1 MNKMKNTIFLLPMIC
16 CIGITLPATSVAAT
30 TPTLKQVMETDGAKD
45 ENGDNAQTKSTR
57 KGPADDLNRGTPRSS
72 VRALFGAANEGDYET
87 AARFL
92 DLRSIPRRERSA
104 NGTDLARKLKVV
116 LDRTLWVDMDS
127 LSDDPRG
134 HREDGLPADT
144 DLVGQVPLGKKSVD
158 ILLQRV
164 PRKDGVLIWKV
175 SSKTVREI
183 PRLYDQHGLQ
193 PVAEFLSE
201 NLPQFRFLGLQTWQW
216 VALVFLFVVAYGV
229 TIPFVWIL
237 NRLLSRN
244 GRPLAL
250 KMTEVIKGPVRWLG
264 VLLLV
269 SNWADFI
276 QPTVEARAVM
286 QAGTLRIIVITWAVM
301 RAADLL
307 KHYWEEKLKRTGR
320 EHAVVLLRP
329 ALSTANVFIV
339 LIALVVWLDNIGYK
353 VSTLLAGL
361 GIGGLAVAL
370 AAQKSLENIIG
381 ALTLYMSA
389 PVRVGDFCR
398 FGNDYGTVEEIGLRS
413 TRIRTLDKTV
423 ISVPNADFAAMH
435 LENFAGREQFP
446 YRPKV
451 MLRYTARPDQ
461 IQEIV
466 KGIETLLRNHEMVA
480 ESPMRAR
487 FREFSAAA
495 LVVEV
500 LSYVTTGDLNEYL
513 QIAEEL
519 NLAIMKI
526 VQDAGAEF
534 SFPIEGLISANGG

>member
-1 MNKMKNTIFLLPMIC
+1 MKKMKNTIFLLPMIF
-16 CIGITLPATSVAAT
+16 CIGITLPAASVAAT
-30 TPTLKQVMETDGAKD
+30 TPTLKQVMEKDAGADNTQDSAKKPVPSGPVD
-45 ENGDNAQTKSTR
+45 E
-57 KGPADDLNRGTPRSS
+57 LNRGTPRSS
-72 VRALFGAANEGDYET
+72 MRAYFAAANEGDYET

-92 DLRSIPRRERSA
+92 DLRSIPRRDRGA

-116 LDRTLWVDMDS
+116 LDRTLWVDLDL

-134 HREDGLPADT
+134 HQEDGRPVNT
-144 DLVGQVPLGKKSVD
+144 DLVGQVPLGKTNIDV
-158 ILLQRV
+158 LLQRV
-164 PRKDGVLIWKV
+164 PRGDGVLIWKV
-175 SSKTVREI
+175 SSRTVREI

-193 PVAEFLSE
+193 PIAEFLSD

-216 VALVFLFVVAYGV
+216 VALVFLFVIAYAV
-229 TIPFVWIL
+229 TIPPVWFIS
-237 NRLLSRN
+237 RLLERT

-250 KMTEVIKGPVRWLG
+250 KMTEVIKGPLRWLAA
-264 VLLLV
+264 LLLV
-269 SNWADFI
+269 GAWIDFI

-286 QAGTLRIIVITWAVM
+286 QAGTLRIIIITWAMM
-301 RAADLL
+301 RVADLF
-307 KHYWEEKLKRTGR
+307 KHYWEERLKRTGR

-329 ALSTANVFIV
+329 ALSTVNVFII